1 MNPSRKIVRAL
12 ISFVSVLLLMLNKR
26 VNHSAAARSCSD
38 RLSSGVLAGQQ
49 SEKSGGSVLKNR
61 NACLQLVP

>member
-1 MNPSRKIVRAL
+1 MNQSRKIVRAL

-26 VNHSAAARSCSD
+26 VNHSAAARSCSG

-49 SEKSGGSVLKNR
+49 S
-61 NACLQLVP
+61 